1 VSSGG
6 GYEKRECVMFR
17 VLGLIG
23 LVLALGAVVA
33 SGVQHGFTAL
43 HFKMGVPLLVLAV
56 IAVVPTRKTA
66 RQDARVR

>member
-1 VSSGG
+1 
-6 GYEKRECVMFR
+6 MFR
-17 VLGLIG
+17 LLGFVA

-33 SGVQHGFTAL
+33 SGMQHGFTAM